1 MHPIDSLYRVEIDSP
16 TPGRWTTK
24 VTSQAAVRF
33 YNKRVTAK
41 QWTKNQIKTSQTEA
55 VWPIRRVGTGESKR
69 KFRFN
74 KLPILGRHLEIA
86 KSAPTGTRAGGIRR
100 VG

>member
-1 MHPIDSLYRVEIDSP
+1 M
-16 TPGRWTTK
+16 K

-55 VWPIRRVGTGESKR
+55 VWPITASWSRRVKT
-69 KFRFN
+69 
-74 KLPILGRHLEIA
+74 EI
-86 KSAPTGTRAGGIRR
+86 P
-100 VG
+100 VQ